1 MMRVIGDNAAAC
13 IQADRKRFVV
23 SSIRMLLAVL
33 VLTSCSL
40 PQDKSPPPQTYLL
53 EVGTFMPPSARR
65 SSGKILLVTVPK
77 AAPGFDSN
85 RIAYTKERLKL
96 DYYSNSVWSDTPA
109 KMLTPVLVRAFENSR
124 AFKAVVSPP
133 APTLAN
139 MRVDVEIIR
148 LQQEFTT
155 APSRVR
161 LAVRVKVI
169 DMKNGHVLGTQVFD
183 TVEPAPSD
191 DAYGAVQAA
200 NAAVQKVLGDIVGF
214 TLRYVGKTIS
224 AAGDED

>member
-1 MMRVIGDNAAAC
+1 MIRVMVNGAAAR
-13 IQADRKRFVV
+13 IRDNRKPSVW
-23 SSIRMLLAVL
+23 MLLGVL
-33 VLTSCSL
+33 ALAGCSL
-40 PQDKSPPPQTYLL
+40 PQDKSPPPQTYML
-53 EVGTFMPPSARR
+53 EVGAFTPPSMRR
-65 SSGKILLVTVPK
+65 PSSKTLLVTVPK

-85 RIAYTKERLKL
+85 RIAYTKAPLKL
-96 DYYSNSVWSDTPA
+96 DYYNNSVWSDTPA
-109 KMLTPVLVRAFENSR
+109 KMLTPVLVRAFENSG
-124 AFKAVVSPP
+124 AFRAVVSPP

-155 APSRVR
+155 TPSRVR

-183 TVEPAPSD
+183 AVEPAPSD
-191 DAYGAVQAA
+191 DAYGAVRAA

-214 TLRYVGKTIS
+214 TLRYRGKPVS
-224 AAGDED
+224 VAGDED